1 MQMPRTSS
9 SRPRMGSP
17 AHSASKGSVWGSI
30 VSGLGIRSQVPN
42 AAEWRTGSRPLCWYY
57 SLALHLGLIAI
68 AFLGPADDTREHA
81 TVPKRT
87 IVELEK
93 SHKLTYYDFRKR
105 LPEVSANRA
114 TSSIPTPSPNS
125 RKSRQRVVVAPR
137 TKDGKQFVYL
147 PKPKVKLRRD
157 LKAPNLIAIAP
168 PTRVR
173 IPPKRKPKTFQ
184 APELVRHPPLPVVPL
199 PNAPAI
205 AGVTRETPGAISA
218 LINKPVAGPPP
229 RPFVMPKSAP
239 LTPSPAVA
247 PLPNA
252 PRIAGVAGRKQTSE
266 ISALLNKPVSGPP
279 LREFVMPKPN
289 LAAPRAAVAELPSA
303 PRIPGVADRK
313 PTSEISAL
321 LNKPVSGPPP
331 REFVVPKPN
340 LAAPRPAVAELPSAP
355 RIPGVADRKPTS
367 EISALLNKPVSG
379 PPPREFVM
387 PKPNLVAPRP
397 AVAELPSAP
406 AIEGTTG
413 ARQSAEISSLL
424 NKPLSGPPPRP
435 FTPPPSPTS
444 GNGGGGGNGATALP
458 PAPAL
463 PEAGSVETAA
473 LAIIGLNP
481 VNVPQ
486 MPVPE
491 GSRPARIV
499 AGTPVPGAT
508 RPELGGRSPIKA
520 PDISV
525 EGSPATSPAT
535 VIRIPLGGSQAEPR
549 AGLARVQMP
558 EVLPTT
564 PHVSVPQWP
573 SGRSLPAAVERH
585 FQNRVVYMSVI
596 PTLSGED
603 WVVWFG
609 ETTATSLDARP
620 LVRPPTLVRSAGLP
634 PVPSYRD
641 HGTGN
646 IRVVGMLHKNGR
658 LEATREL
665 AGPFLNR
672 ELAEALH
679 EWQFSPATRNGVAI
693 DADAVIEIPV
703 VFGTLTLR

>member
-1 MQMPRTSS
+1 
-9 SRPRMGSP
+9 
-17 AHSASKGSVWGSI
+17 VWGSI
-30 VSGLGIRSQVPN
+30 VSGLGIRSQIPN

-57 SLALHLGLIAI
+57 SLALHSGLIAI
-68 AFLGPADDTREHA
+68 AFLGPVDDTREHA
-81 TVPKRT
+81 TVPERT

-93 SHKLTYYDFRKR
+93 SHKLIYYDFRKR
-105 LPEVSANRA
+105 LPEVSADRA

-147 PKPKVKLRRD
+147 PKAKVKLRRD

-205 AGVTRETPGAISA
+205 AGVTREAPGAISA

-247 PLPNA
+247 ALPNA
-252 PRIAGVAGRKQTSE
+252 PRIAGVAGRMQ
-266 ISALLNKPVSGPP
+266 A
-279 LREFVMPKPN
+279 
-289 LAAPRAAVAELPSA
+289 
-303 PRIPGVADRK
+303 
-313 PTSEISAL
+313 
-321 LNKPVSGPPP
+321 
-331 REFVVPKPN
+331 
-340 LAAPRPAVAELPSAP
+340 
-355 RIPGVADRKPTS
+355 S

-397 AVAELPSAP
+397 TVAELPSAP
-406 AIEGTTG
+406 GIEGTTG
-413 ARQSAEISSLL
+413 ARQSAEIASLL

-463 PEAGSVETAA
+463 PEAGSVESAA
-473 LAIIGLNP
+473 FAIIGLNP

-520 PDISV
+520 PDVSV
-525 EGSPATSPAT
+525 EGSPDSSPAT
-535 VIRIPLGGSQAEPR
+535 VIRIPLGGPHAEPR

-646 IRVVGMLHKNGR
+646 IRVVGMLHKDGR
-658 LEATREL
+658 LDATREL

-672 ELAEALH
+672 ELAEALR
-679 EWQFSPATRNGVAI
+679 EWRFSPATRNGVAI

>member
-1 MQMPRTSS
+1 
-9 SRPRMGSP
+9 
-17 AHSASKGSVWGSI
+17 
-30 VSGLGIRSQVPN
+30 
-42 AAEWRTGSRPLCWYY
+42 
-57 SLALHLGLIAI
+57 
-68 AFLGPADDTREHA
+68 
-81 TVPKRT
+81 
-87 IVELEK
+87 
-93 SHKLTYYDFRKR
+93 
-105 LPEVSANRA
+105 
-114 TSSIPTPSPNS
+114 
-125 RKSRQRVVVAPR
+125 
-137 TKDGKQFVYL
+137 VYL
-147 PKPKVKLRRD
+147 PNPKVKLRRD

-173 IPPKRKPKTFQ
+173 TPPKRKPKTFQ
-184 APELVRHPPLPVVPL
+184 APELVRRPPLPVVPL

-205 AGVTRETPGAISA
+205 AGVTREAPGAISA

-229 RPFVMPKSAP
+229 RPFVTPKPDP

-247 PLPNA
+247 A
-252 PRIAGVAGRKQTSE
+252 
-266 ISALLNKPVSGPP
+266 
-279 LREFVMPKPN
+279 
-289 LAAPRAAVAELPSA
+289 LPSA
-303 PRIPGVADRK
+303 PRIPGVAGRK
-313 PTSEISAL
+313 Q
-321 LNKPVSGPPP
+321 
-331 REFVVPKPN
+331 
-340 LAAPRPAVAELPSAP
+340 
-355 RIPGVADRKPTS
+355 TS

-387 PKPNLVAPRP
+387 PKPNFVAPRP
-397 AVAELPSAP
+397 AVAELSSAP
-406 AIEGTTG
+406 AIEGTTA

-424 NKPLSGPPPRP
+424 NKPPSGPPPRP
-435 FTPPPSPTS
+435 FTPPPSPTFS

-499 AGTPVPGAT
+499 AGTAVPGAT

-535 VIRIPLGGSQAEPR
+535 VIGIPLGGPQAEPR

-646 IRVVGMLHKNGR
+646 IRVVGMLHKDGR
-658 LEATREL
+658 LDAIREL
-665 AGPFLNR
+665 AGPSLNQ
-672 ELAEALH
+672 ELAGALH

-703 VFGTLTLR
+703 VFGTLTRR

>member
-17 AHSASKGSVWGSI
+17 AYSASKGSVWRSI
-30 VSGLGIRSQVPN
+30 VSGLSIRSQVPN

-57 SLALHLGLIAI
+57 SLALHSGLIAI

-81 TVPKRT
+81 TVPERT

-105 LPEVSANRA
+105 LPEVSANRP
-114 TSSIPTPSPNS
+114 TSSVPTPSPNS

-147 PKPKVKLRRD
+147 PNPKVKLRRD

-173 IPPKRKPKTFQ
+173 TPPKRKPKTFQ
-184 APELVRHPPLPVVPL
+184 APELVRRPPLPVVPL

-205 AGVTRETPGAISA
+205 AGVTREAPGAISA

-229 RPFVMPKSAP
+229 RPFVTPKPDP

-247 PLPNA
+247 ALPNA

-279 LREFVMPKPN
+279 PREFVM
-289 LAAPRAAVAELPSA
+289 
-303 PRIPGVADRK
+303 
-313 PTSEISAL
+313 
-321 LNKPVSGPPP
+321 
-331 REFVVPKPN
+331 PKPN

-355 RIPGVADRKPTS
+355 RIAGVADRKPTS

-387 PKPNLVAPRP
+387 PKPNFVAPRP

-406 AIEGTTG
+406 AIEGTTA

-424 NKPLSGPPPRP
+424 NKPPSGPPPRP
-435 FTPPPSPTS
+435 FTPPPSPTFS

-499 AGTPVPGAT
+499 AGTAVPGAT

-535 VIRIPLGGSQAEPR
+535 VIGIPLGGPQAEPR

-646 IRVVGMLHKNGR
+646 IRVVGMLHKDGR
-658 LEATREL
+658 LDATREL

-679 EWQFSPATRNGVAI
+679 QWQFSPATRNGVAI

>member
-17 AHSASKGSVWGSI
+17 AYSASKGSVWRSI
-30 VSGLGIRSQVPN
+30 VSGLSIRSQVPN

-57 SLALHLGLIAI
+57 SLALHSGLIAI

-81 TVPKRT
+81 TVPERT

-105 LPEVSANRA
+105 LPEVSANRP
-114 TSSIPTPSPNS
+114 TSSVPTPSPNS

-147 PKPKVKLRRD
+147 PNPKVKLRRD

-173 IPPKRKPKTFQ
+173 TPPKRKPKTFQ
-184 APELVRHPPLPVVPL
+184 APELVRRPPLPVVPL

-205 AGVTRETPGAISA
+205 AGVTREAPGAISA

-229 RPFVMPKSAP
+229 RPFVTPKPDP

-247 PLPNA
+247 ALPNA

-279 LREFVMPKPN
+279 PREFVM
-289 LAAPRAAVAELPSA
+289 
-303 PRIPGVADRK
+303 
-313 PTSEISAL
+313 
-321 LNKPVSGPPP
+321 
-331 REFVVPKPN
+331 PKPN

-355 RIPGVADRKPTS
+355 RIPGVAARKQTS

-387 PKPNLVAPRP
+387 PKPNFVAPRP

-406 AIEGTTG
+406 AIEGTTA

-424 NKPLSGPPPRP
+424 NKPPSGPPPRP
-435 FTPPPSPTS
+435 FTPPPSPTFS

-499 AGTPVPGAT
+499 AGTAVPGAT

-535 VIRIPLGGSQAEPR
+535 VIGIPLGGPQAEPR

-646 IRVVGMLHKNGR
+646 IRVVGMLHKDGR
-658 LEATREL
+658 LDATREL

-679 EWQFSPATRNGVAI
+679 QWQFSPATRNGVAI

>member
-17 AHSASKGSVWGSI
+17 AYSASKGSVWRSI
-30 VSGLGIRSQVPN
+30 VSGLSIRSQVPN

-57 SLALHLGLIAI
+57 SLALHSGLIAI

-81 TVPKRT
+81 TVPERT

-105 LPEVSANRA
+105 LPEVSANRP
-114 TSSIPTPSPNS
+114 TSSVPTPSPNS

-137 TKDGKQFVYL
+137 TKDGNQFVYL

-173 IPPKRKPKTFQ
+173 TPPKRKPKTFQ
-184 APELVRHPPLPVVPL
+184 APELVRRPPLPVVPL

-205 AGVTRETPGAISA
+205 AGVTREAPGAISA

-229 RPFVMPKSAP
+229 RPFVTPKPDP

-247 PLPNA
+247 ALPNA

-279 LREFVMPKPN
+279 
-289 LAAPRAAVAELPSA
+289 
-303 PRIPGVADRK
+303 
-313 PTSEISAL
+313 
-321 LNKPVSGPPP
+321 
-331 REFVVPKPN
+331 
-340 LAAPRPAVAELPSAP
+340 
-355 RIPGVADRKPTS
+355 
-367 EISALLNKPVSG
+367 
-379 PPPREFVM
+379 PREFVM
-387 PKPNLVAPRP
+387 PKPNLVTPRP
-397 AVAELPSAP
+397 AVADLPSAP

-413 ARQSAEISSLL
+413 SRQSAEISSLV
-424 NKPLSGPPPRP
+424 NKPPSGPPPRP

-486 MPVPE
+486 IPVPE
-491 GSRPARIV
+491 GSLPARIV

-535 VIRIPLGGSQAEPR
+535 VIGIPLGGPQAEPR

-646 IRVVGMLHKNGR
+646 IRVVGMLHKDGR
-658 LEATREL
+658 LDATREL

-679 EWQFSPATRNGVAI
+679 QWQFSPATRNGVAI

>member
-17 AHSASKGSVWGSI
+17 AYSASKGSVWRSI
-30 VSGLGIRSQVPN
+30 VSGLSIRSQVPN

-57 SLALHLGLIAI
+57 SLALHSGLIAI

-81 TVPKRT
+81 TVPERT

-105 LPEVSANRA
+105 LPEVSANRP
-114 TSSIPTPSPNS
+114 TSSVPTPSPNS

-137 TKDGKQFVYL
+137 SKDGKQFVYL
-147 PKPKVKLRRD
+147 PNPKVKLRRD

-173 IPPKRKPKTFQ
+173 TPPKRKPKTFQ
-184 APELVRHPPLPVVPL
+184 APELVRRPPLPVVPL

-205 AGVTRETPGAISA
+205 AGVTREAPGAISA

-229 RPFVMPKSAP
+229 RPFVTPKPDP

-247 PLPNA
+247 ALPNA

-279 LREFVMPKPN
+279 
-289 LAAPRAAVAELPSA
+289 
-303 PRIPGVADRK
+303 
-313 PTSEISAL
+313 
-321 LNKPVSGPPP
+321 
-331 REFVVPKPN
+331 
-340 LAAPRPAVAELPSAP
+340 
-355 RIPGVADRKPTS
+355 
-367 EISALLNKPVSG
+367 
-379 PPPREFVM
+379 PREFVM
-387 PKPNLVAPRP
+387 PKPNFVAPRP

-413 ARQSAEISSLL
+413 ARQSADISSLV
-424 NKPLSGPPPRP
+424 NKPPSGPPPRP
-435 FTPPPSPTS
+435 FTPPPSPTFS

-499 AGTPVPGAT
+499 AGTAVPGAT

-535 VIRIPLGGSQAEPR
+535 VIGIPLGGPQAEPR

-646 IRVVGMLHKNGR
+646 IRVVGMLHKDGR
-658 LEATREL
+658 LDATREL

-679 EWQFSPATRNGVAI
+679 QWQFSPATRNGVAI

>member
-17 AHSASKGSVWGSI
+17 AYSASKGSVWRSI

-57 SLALHLGLIAI
+57 SLALHSGLIAI

-81 TVPKRT
+81 TVPERT

-93 SHKLTYYDFRKR
+93 SNKLIYYDFRKR
-105 LPEVSANRA
+105 LPEVSANQA

-147 PKPKVKLRRD
+147 PNPKVKLRRD

-173 IPPKRKPKTFQ
+173 TPPKRKPKTFQ
-184 APELVRHPPLPVVPL
+184 APELVRRPPLPVVPL

-205 AGVTRETPGAISA
+205 AGVTREAPGAISA

-229 RPFVMPKSAP
+229 RPFVTPKPDP

-247 PLPNA
+247 ALPNA

-279 LREFVMPKPN
+279 PREFVM
-289 LAAPRAAVAELPSA
+289 
-303 PRIPGVADRK
+303 
-313 PTSEISAL
+313 
-321 LNKPVSGPPP
+321 
-331 REFVVPKPN
+331 PKPN

-355 RIPGVADRKPTS
+355 RIPGVADRKQTS

-387 PKPNLVAPRP
+387 PKPNFVAPRP

-413 ARQSAEISSLL
+413 ARQSAEIGSLL
-424 NKPLSGPPPRP
+424 NKPPSGPPPRP
-435 FTPPPSPTS
+435 FTPPPSPTFS

-499 AGTPVPGAT
+499 AGTAVPGAT

-535 VIRIPLGGSQAEPR
+535 VIGIPLGGPQAEPR

-609 ETTATSLDARP
+609 ETIATSPDARP

-646 IRVVGMLHKNGR
+646 IRVVGMLHKDGR
-658 LEATREL
+658 LDATREL

>member
-17 AHSASKGSVWGSI
+17 AHSVSKGSVWGSI
-30 VSGLGIRSQVPN
+30 VSCLGIRSQVSN

-57 SLALHLGLIAI
+57 SLALHAGLIAI
-68 AFLGPADDTREHA
+68 AFVGPADDIREHA
-81 TVPKRT
+81 TVPERT

-105 LPEVSANRA
+105 LPEVSANRP
-114 TSSIPTPSPNS
+114 TSSVPTPSPNS

-147 PKPKVKLRRD
+147 PNPKVKLRRD

-173 IPPKRKPKTFQ
+173 TPPKRKPKTFQ
-184 APELVRHPPLPVVPL
+184 APELVRRPPLPVVPL

-205 AGVTRETPGAISA
+205 AGVTREAPGAISA

-229 RPFVMPKSAP
+229 RPFVTPKPDP

-247 PLPNA
+247 ALPNA

-279 LREFVMPKPN
+279 
-289 LAAPRAAVAELPSA
+289 
-303 PRIPGVADRK
+303 
-313 PTSEISAL
+313 
-321 LNKPVSGPPP
+321 
-331 REFVVPKPN
+331 
-340 LAAPRPAVAELPSAP
+340 
-355 RIPGVADRKPTS
+355 
-367 EISALLNKPVSG
+367 
-379 PPPREFVM
+379 PREFVM
-387 PKPNLVAPRP
+387 PKPNFVAPRP

-406 AIEGTTG
+406 AIEGTTA

-424 NKPLSGPPPRP
+424 NKPPSGPPPRP
-435 FTPPPSPTS
+435 FTPPPSPTFS

-499 AGTPVPGAT
+499 AGTAVPGAT

-535 VIRIPLGGSQAEPR
+535 VIGIPLGGPQAEPR

-646 IRVVGMLHKNGR
+646 IRVVGMLHKDGR
-658 LEATREL
+658 LDATREL

-679 EWQFSPATRNGVAI
+679 QWQFSPATRNGVAI

>member
-17 AHSASKGSVWGSI
+17 AYSASKGSVWRSI
-30 VSGLGIRSQVPN
+30 VSGLSIRSQVPN

-57 SLALHLGLIAI
+57 SLALHSGLIAI

-81 TVPKRT
+81 TVPERT

-105 LPEVSANRA
+105 LPEVSANRP
-114 TSSIPTPSPNS
+114 TSSVPTPSPNS

-147 PKPKVKLRRD
+147 PNPKVKLRRD

-173 IPPKRKPKTFQ
+173 TPPKRKPKTFQ
-184 APELVRHPPLPVVPL
+184 APELVRRPPLPVVPL

-205 AGVTRETPGAISA
+205 AGVTREAPGAISA

-279 LREFVMPKPN
+279 
-289 LAAPRAAVAELPSA
+289 
-303 PRIPGVADRK
+303 
-313 PTSEISAL
+313 
-321 LNKPVSGPPP
+321 
-331 REFVVPKPN
+331 
-340 LAAPRPAVAELPSAP
+340 
-355 RIPGVADRKPTS
+355 
-367 EISALLNKPVSG
+367 
-379 PPPREFVM
+379 PREFVM
-387 PKPNLVAPRP
+387 PKPNFVAPRP

-406 AIEGTTG
+406 AIEGTTA

-424 NKPLSGPPPRP
+424 NKPPSGPPPRP
-435 FTPPPSPTS
+435 FTPPPSPTFS

-463 PEAGSVETAA
+463 PEAGSAETAA

-486 MPVPE
+486 IPVPE

-499 AGTPVPGAT
+499 AGTAVPGAT

-535 VIRIPLGGSQAEPR
+535 VIGIPLGGPQAEPR

-573 SGRSLPAAVERH
+573 SARSLPAAVERH

-646 IRVVGMLHKNGR
+646 IRVVGMLHKDGR
-658 LEATREL
+658 LDATREL

-679 EWQFSPATRNGVAI
+679 QWQFSPATRNGVAI

>member
-1 MQMPRTSS
+1 
-9 SRPRMGSP
+9 MGSP
-17 AHSASKGSVWGSI
+17 AYSASKGSVWRSI
-30 VSGLGIRSQVPN
+30 VSGLSIRSQVPN

-57 SLALHLGLIAI
+57 SLALHSGLIAI

-81 TVPKRT
+81 TVPERT

-137 TKDGKQFVYL
+137 AKDGKQFVYL

-184 APELVRHPPLPVVPL
+184 APELVRRPPLPVVPL

-205 AGVTRETPGAISA
+205 AGVTREAPGAISA

-229 RPFVMPKSAP
+229 RPFVTPKPDP

-247 PLPNA
+247 ALPNA

-279 LREFVMPKPN
+279 PREFVM
-289 LAAPRAAVAELPSA
+289 
-303 PRIPGVADRK
+303 
-313 PTSEISAL
+313 
-321 LNKPVSGPPP
+321 
-331 REFVVPKPN
+331 PKPN

-355 RIPGVADRKPTS
+355 RIAGVADRKPTS

-387 PKPNLVAPRP
+387 PKPNFVAPRP

-406 AIEGTTG
+406 AIEGTTA

-424 NKPLSGPPPRP
+424 NKPPSGPPPRP
-435 FTPPPSPTS
+435 FTPPPSPTFS

-481 VNVPQ
+481 VDVPQ
-486 MPVPE
+486 IPVPE
-491 GSRPARIV
+491 GSLPARIV
-499 AGTPVPGAT
+499 AGIPVPGAT

-520 PDISV
+520 PDVSV
-525 EGSPATSPAT
+525 EGSPTTSPAT
-535 VIRIPLGGSQAEPR
+535 VIRIPLGGPQAEPR
-549 AGLARVQMP
+549 AGLARVQIP

-573 SGRSLPAAVERH
+573 SARSLPAAVERH

-596 PTLSGED
+596 PTLSGEA

-646 IRVVGMLHKNGR
+646 IRVVGMLHKDGR
-658 LEATREL
+658 LDAIREL

-693 DADAVIEIPV
+693 DADAVSEIPV

>member
-1 MQMPRTSS
+1 M
-9 SRPRMGSP
+9 
-17 AHSASKGSVWGSI
+17 WGSI

-57 SLALHLGLIAI
+57 SLALHSGLIAI
-68 AFLGPADDTREHA
+68 AFLGPVDDTREHA
-81 TVPKRT
+81 TVPERT

-93 SHKLTYYDFRKR
+93 SHKLIYYDFRKR
-105 LPEVSANRA
+105 LPEVSADRA

-205 AGVTRETPGAISA
+205 AGVTREAPGAISA

-247 PLPNA
+247 ALPNA

-266 ISALLNKPVSGPP
+266 ITALLNKPVSGPP
-279 LREFVMPKPN
+279 PREFVMPKPN

-313 PTSEISAL
+313 Q
-321 LNKPVSGPPP
+321 
-331 REFVVPKPN
+331 F
-340 LAAPRPAVAELPSAP
+340 
-355 RIPGVADRKPTS
+355 S

-406 AIEGTTG
+406 GIEGTTG
-413 ARQSAEISSLL
+413 ARQSAEIASLL

-463 PEAGSVETAA
+463 PEAGSVESAA

-520 PDISV
+520 PDVSV
-525 EGSPATSPAT
+525 EGSPDSSPAT
-535 VIRIPLGGSQAEPR
+535 VIRIPLGGPRAEPR

-609 ETTATSLDARP
+609 EATATSLDARP

-646 IRVVGMLHKNGR
+646 IRVVGMLHKDGR
-658 LEATREL
+658 LDATREL

-672 ELAEALH
+672 ELAEALR

>member
-17 AHSASKGSVWGSI
+17 AHSASKGSVLRS
-30 VSGLGIRSQVPN
+30 VVRSLGIGSQVSN
-42 AAEWRTGSRPLCWYY
+42 AAEWRTGSRPLCWLY
-57 SLALHLGLIAI
+57 SLALHSGLIAI
-68 AFLGPADDTREHA
+68 AFVGPADDTREHA
-81 TVPKRT
+81 TVPKTT

-93 SHKLTYYDFRKR
+93 SHKLIYYDFRKR

-114 TSSIPTPSPNS
+114 TSSIPTPSPNR

-137 TKDGKQFVYL
+137 TKDGRQFVYL

-173 IPPKRKPKTFQ
+173 IPPKRQPKTFQ

-205 AGVTRETPGAISA
+205 AGETRETPGAISA

-247 PLPNA
+247 ALPNA
-252 PRIAGVAGRKQTSE
+252 PRIAGVAGRMQTS
-266 ISALLNKPVSGPP
+266 
-279 LREFVMPKPN
+279 
-289 LAAPRAAVAELPSA
+289 
-303 PRIPGVADRK
+303 D
-313 PTSEISAL
+313 ISAL

-331 REFVVPKPN
+331 RQ
-340 LAAPRPAVAELPSAP
+340 
-355 RIPGVADRKPTS
+355 
-367 EISALLNKPVSG
+367 
-379 PPPREFVM
+379 FVM
-387 PKPNLVAPRP
+387 PKATLVAPRP

-413 ARQSAEISSLL
+413 TRQSAEISSLL
-424 NKPLSGPPPRP
+424 NKPPSGPPPRP

-458 PAPAL
+458 AAPAL
-463 PEAGSVETAA
+463 PEAGSDETAA

-520 PDISV
+520 PDVSV
-525 EGSPATSPAT
+525 EGTPATSPAT
-535 VIRIPLGGSQAEPR
+535 VIRIPLGGPQAEPH

-564 PHVSVPQWP
+564 PHVSVAQWP
-573 SGRSLPAAVERH
+573 SARSLPPAVERH

-596 PTLSGED
+596 PTRSGED

-609 ETTATSLDARP
+609 EITATSLDARP
-620 LVRPPTLVRSAGLP
+620 LVRPPTVVRSAGLP

-646 IRVVGMLHKNGR
+646 IRVVGMLHKDGR
-658 LEATREL
+658 LDATREL
-665 AGPFLNR
+665 AGPSLNR

-679 EWQFSPATRNGVAI
+679 EWQFSPAMRNGVAI

>member
-1 MQMPRTSS
+1 MQMPRTSY
-9 SRPRMGSP
+9 SRPRMGGP
-17 AHSASKGSVWGSI
+17 AHSALKRSVWGSI

-57 SLALHLGLIAI
+57 SLALHSGLIAI
-68 AFLGPADDTREHA
+68 AFLGPVDDTREHA
-81 TVPKRT
+81 TVPERT

-93 SHKLTYYDFRKR
+93 SHKLIYYDFRKR
-105 LPEVSANRA
+105 LPEVSADRA

-173 IPPKRKPKTFQ
+173 IPPKPKPKTLQ
-184 APELVRHPPLPVVPL
+184 APELARHPPLPVVPL

-205 AGVTRETPGAISA
+205 AGVTREAPGAINA

-247 PLPNA
+247 ALPNA

-266 ISALLNKPVSGPP
+266 ITALLNKPVSGPP
-279 LREFVMPKPN
+279 PREFVMPKPN

-313 PTSEISAL
+313 Q
-321 LNKPVSGPPP
+321 
-331 REFVVPKPN
+331 F
-340 LAAPRPAVAELPSAP
+340 
-355 RIPGVADRKPTS
+355 S

-406 AIEGTTG
+406 GIEGTTG

-463 PEAGSVETAA
+463 PEAGSLESAA

-520 PDISV
+520 PDVSV
-525 EGSPATSPAT
+525 EGSPDSSPAT
-535 VIRIPLGGSQAEPR
+535 VIRIPLGGPQAEPR

-646 IRVVGMLHKNGR
+646 IRVVGMLHKDGR
-658 LEATREL
+658 LDATREL

-672 ELAEALH
+672 ELAEALR

>member
-17 AHSASKGSVWGSI
+17 AYSASKGSVWRSI

-57 SLALHLGLIAI
+57 SLALHSGLIAI

-81 TVPKRT
+81 TVPERT

-93 SHKLTYYDFRKR
+93 SHNLTYYDFRKR
-105 LPEVSANRA
+105 LPEVSANRP
-114 TSSIPTPSPNS
+114 TSSVPTPSPNS

-147 PKPKVKLRRD
+147 PNPKVKLRRD

-173 IPPKRKPKTFQ
+173 TPPKRKPKTFQ
-184 APELVRHPPLPVVPL
+184 APELVRRPPLPVVPL

-239 LTPSPAVA
+239 LTPRP
-247 PLPNA
+247 
-252 PRIAGVAGRKQTSE
+252 
-266 ISALLNKPVSGPP
+266 
-279 LREFVMPKPN
+279 
-289 LAAPRAAVAELPSA
+289 AVAELPNA
-303 PRIPGVADRK
+303 PRIPGVAGRK
-313 PTSEISAL
+313 Q
-321 LNKPVSGPPP
+321 
-331 REFVVPKPN
+331 
-340 LAAPRPAVAELPSAP
+340 
-355 RIPGVADRKPTS
+355 TS

-387 PKPNLVAPRP
+387 PKPNFVAPRP

-406 AIEGTTG
+406 AIEGTTA

-424 NKPLSGPPPRP
+424 NKPPSGPPPRP
-435 FTPPPSPTS
+435 FTPPPSPTFS

-499 AGTPVPGAT
+499 AGTAVPGAT

-535 VIRIPLGGSQAEPR
+535 VIGIPLGGPQAEPR

-646 IRVVGMLHKNGR
+646 IRVVGMLHKDGR
-658 LEATREL
+658 LDAIREL
-665 AGPFLNR
+665 AGPSLNQ
-672 ELAEALH
+672 ELAGALH

>member
-17 AHSASKGSVWGSI
+17 AYSASKGSVWRSI
-30 VSGLGIRSQVPN
+30 VSGLSIRSQVPN

-57 SLALHLGLIAI
+57 SLALHSGLIAI

-81 TVPKRT
+81 TVPERT

-105 LPEVSANRA
+105 LPEVSANRP
-114 TSSIPTPSPNS
+114 TSSVPTPSPNS

-147 PKPKVKLRRD
+147 PNPKVKLRRD

-173 IPPKRKPKTFQ
+173 TPPKRKPKTFQ
-184 APELVRHPPLPVVPL
+184 APELVRRPPLPVVPL

-205 AGVTRETPGAISA
+205 AGVTREAPGAISA

-229 RPFVMPKSAP
+229 RPFVTPKPDP

-247 PLPNA
+247 ALPNA

-279 LREFVMPKPN
+279 
-289 LAAPRAAVAELPSA
+289 
-303 PRIPGVADRK
+303 
-313 PTSEISAL
+313 
-321 LNKPVSGPPP
+321 
-331 REFVVPKPN
+331 
-340 LAAPRPAVAELPSAP
+340 
-355 RIPGVADRKPTS
+355 
-367 EISALLNKPVSG
+367 
-379 PPPREFVM
+379 PREFVM
-387 PKPNLVAPRP
+387 PKPNFVAPRP

-406 AIEGTTG
+406 AIEGTTA

-424 NKPLSGPPPRP
+424 NKPPSGPPPRP
-435 FTPPPSPTS
+435 FTPPPSPTFS

-486 MPVPE
+486 IPVPE
-491 GSRPARIV
+491 GSLPARIV

-520 PDISV
+520 PDVSV

-535 VIRIPLGGSQAEPR
+535 VNRIPLGGPQAESR

-646 IRVVGMLHKNGR
+646 IRVVGMLHKDGR

-679 EWQFSPATRNGVAI
+679 QWQFSPATRNGVAI

>member
-17 AHSASKGSVWGSI
+17 AYSASKGSVWRSI
-30 VSGLGIRSQVPN
+30 VSGLSIRSQVPN

-57 SLALHLGLIAI
+57 SLALHSGLIAI

-81 TVPKRT
+81 TVPERT

-105 LPEVSANRA
+105 LPEVSANRP
-114 TSSIPTPSPNS
+114 TSSVPTPSPNS

-147 PKPKVKLRRD
+147 PNPKVKLRRD

-173 IPPKRKPKTFQ
+173 TPPKRKPKTFQ
-184 APELVRHPPLPVVPL
+184 APELVRRPPLPVVPL

-205 AGVTRETPGAISA
+205 AGVTREAPGAISA

-229 RPFVMPKSAP
+229 RPFVTPKPDP

-247 PLPNA
+247 ALPNA

-279 LREFVMPKPN
+279 
-289 LAAPRAAVAELPSA
+289 
-303 PRIPGVADRK
+303 
-313 PTSEISAL
+313 
-321 LNKPVSGPPP
+321 
-331 REFVVPKPN
+331 
-340 LAAPRPAVAELPSAP
+340 
-355 RIPGVADRKPTS
+355 
-367 EISALLNKPVSG
+367 
-379 PPPREFVM
+379 PREFVM
-387 PKPNLVAPRP
+387 PKPNFVAPRP

-406 AIEGTTG
+406 AIEGTTA

-424 NKPLSGPPPRP
+424 NKPPSGPPPRP
-435 FTPPPSPTS
+435 FTPPPSPTFS

-499 AGTPVPGAT
+499 AGTAVPGAT

-535 VIRIPLGGSQAEPR
+535 VIGIPLGGPQAEPR

-646 IRVVGMLHKNGR
+646 IRVVGMLHKDGR
-658 LEATREL
+658 LDATREL

-679 EWQFSPATRNGVAI
+679 QWQFSPATRNGVAI

>member
-17 AHSASKGSVWGSI
+17 AYSASKGSVWRSI
-30 VSGLGIRSQVPN
+30 VSGLSIRSQVPN

-57 SLALHLGLIAI
+57 SLALHSGLIAI

-81 TVPKRT
+81 TVPERT

-93 SHKLTYYDFRKR
+93 SHNLTYYDFRKR
-105 LPEVSANRA
+105 LPEVSANRP

-147 PKPKVKLRRD
+147 PNPKVKLRRD

-173 IPPKRKPKTFQ
+173 TPPKRKPKTFQ
-184 APELVRHPPLPVVPL
+184 APELVRRPPLPVVPL

-205 AGVTRETPGAISA
+205 AGVTREAPGAISA

-229 RPFVMPKSAP
+229 RPFVTPKPDP

-247 PLPNA
+247 ALPNA

-279 LREFVMPKPN
+279 
-289 LAAPRAAVAELPSA
+289 
-303 PRIPGVADRK
+303 
-313 PTSEISAL
+313 
-321 LNKPVSGPPP
+321 
-331 REFVVPKPN
+331 
-340 LAAPRPAVAELPSAP
+340 
-355 RIPGVADRKPTS
+355 
-367 EISALLNKPVSG
+367 
-379 PPPREFVM
+379 PREFVM
-387 PKPNLVAPRP
+387 PKPNFVAPRP

-406 AIEGTTG
+406 AIEGTTA

-424 NKPLSGPPPRP
+424 NKPPSGPPPRP
-435 FTPPPSPTS
+435 FTPPPSPTFS

-520 PDISV
+520 PDVSV

-535 VIRIPLGGSQAEPR
+535 VIRIPLGGPQAEPS

-646 IRVVGMLHKNGR
+646 IRVVGMLHKDGR
-658 LEATREL
+658 LDAIREL
-665 AGPFLNR
+665 AGPSLNQ
-672 ELAEALH
+672 ELAGALH
-679 EWQFSPATRNGVAI
+679 EWQFSPATRNGIAI

>member
-1 MQMPRTSS
+1 MQMPRTSP
-9 SRPRMGSP
+9 SRPRMGRP
-17 AHSASKGSVWGSI
+17 AHSAANGSVRGSI
-30 VSGLGIRSQVPN
+30 VSGLGIRSRVSN
-42 AAEWRTGSRPLCWYY
+42 AAEWRTGSRPLCWFY
-57 SLALHLGLIAI
+57 SLALHSGLIAI
-68 AFLGPADDTREHA
+68 AFVGAADDTREHA
-81 TVPKRT
+81 TVPEPT

-93 SHKLTYYDFRKR
+93 SHKLIYYDFRKR

-114 TSSIPTPSPNS
+114 TSSIPTPSPNR

-137 TKDGKQFVYL
+137 TKDGNQFVYL

-168 PTRVR
+168 PTRLR

-184 APELVRHPPLPVVPL
+184 APELVRHSPLPVVPL

-205 AGVTRETPGAISA
+205 AGETRETPGAISA

-239 LTPSPAVA
+239 LTPSPAVPA
-247 PLPNA
+247 LPNA
-252 PRIAGVAGRKQTSE
+252 PRIAGVAGRMQ
-266 ISALLNKPVSGPP
+266 
-279 LREFVMPKPN
+279 
-289 LAAPRAAVAELPSA
+289 
-303 PRIPGVADRK
+303 
-313 PTSEISAL
+313 TSEISAL

-331 REFVVPKPN
+331 RQFVIPKP
-340 LAAPRPAVAELPSAP
+340 S
-355 RIPGVADRKPTS
+355 
-367 EISALLNKPVSG
+367 
-379 PPPREFVM
+379 
-387 PKPNLVAPRP
+387 LVAPRP

-406 AIEGTTG
+406 TIESTTG

-424 NKPLSGPPPRP
+424 NKPPSGPPPRP

-444 GNGGGGGNGATALP
+444 GNGGGGGNGATPLP
-458 PAPAL
+458 AAPAL
-463 PEAGSVETAA
+463 PGAGSDETAA

-486 MPVPE
+486 IPVPE
-491 GSRPARIV
+491 GSRLARIV

-520 PDISV
+520 PDVSV
-525 EGSPATSPAT
+525 EGAPATSPAT
-535 VIRIPLGGSQAEPR
+535 VIRIPLGGPQAEPP

-573 SGRSLPAAVERH
+573 SARSLPAAVERH

-609 ETTATSLDARP
+609 EITATSLDLRP

-646 IRVVGMLHKNGR
+646 IRVVGMLHKDGR

-665 AGPFLNR
+665 AGPSLNR

-679 EWQFSPATRNGVAI
+679 AWQFSPATRNGVAI
-693 DADAVIEIPV
+693 DTDAVIEIPV

>member
-17 AHSASKGSVWGSI
+17 AYSASKGSVWRSI

-57 SLALHLGLIAI
+57 SLALHSGLIAI

-81 TVPKRT
+81 TVPERT

-137 TKDGKQFVYL
+137 AKDGKQFVYL

-173 IPPKRKPKTFQ
+173 TPPKRKPKTFQ
-184 APELVRHPPLPVVPL
+184 APELVRRPPLPVVPL

-205 AGVTRETPGAISA
+205 AGVTREAPGAISA

-229 RPFVMPKSAP
+229 RPFVTPKPDP

-247 PLPNA
+247 ALPNA

-279 LREFVMPKPN
+279 
-289 LAAPRAAVAELPSA
+289 
-303 PRIPGVADRK
+303 
-313 PTSEISAL
+313 
-321 LNKPVSGPPP
+321 
-331 REFVVPKPN
+331 
-340 LAAPRPAVAELPSAP
+340 
-355 RIPGVADRKPTS
+355 
-367 EISALLNKPVSG
+367 
-379 PPPREFVM
+379 PREFVM
-387 PKPNLVAPRP
+387 PKPNFVAPRP

-406 AIEGTTG
+406 AIEGTTA

-424 NKPLSGPPPRP
+424 NKPPSGPPPRP
-435 FTPPPSPTS
+435 FTPPPSPTFS

-499 AGTPVPGAT
+499 AGTAVPGAT

-520 PDISV
+520 PDVSV
-525 EGSPATSPAT
+525 EGAPATSPAT
-535 VIRIPLGGSQAEPR
+535 VIGIPLGGPQAEPR

-646 IRVVGMLHKNGR
+646 IRVVGMLHKDGR
-658 LEATREL
+658 LDATREL

-679 EWQFSPATRNGVAI
+679 QWQFSPATRNGVAI

>member
-17 AHSASKGSVWGSI
+17 AYSASKGSVWRSI
-30 VSGLGIRSQVPN
+30 VSGLSIRSQVPN
-42 AAEWRTGSRPLCWYY
+42 AAEWRTGSRPLCGYY
-57 SLALHLGLIAI
+57 SLALHSGLIAI

-81 TVPKRT
+81 TVPERT

-105 LPEVSANRA
+105 LPEVSANRP

-137 TKDGKQFVYL
+137 AKDGKQFVYL
-147 PKPKVKLRRD
+147 PNPKVKLRRD

-173 IPPKRKPKTFQ
+173 TPPKRKPKTFQ
-184 APELVRHPPLPVVPL
+184 APELVRRPPLPVVPL

-205 AGVTRETPGAISA
+205 AGVTREAPGAISA

-229 RPFVMPKSAP
+229 RPFVTPKPDP

-247 PLPNA
+247 ALPNA

-279 LREFVMPKPN
+279 PREFVM
-289 LAAPRAAVAELPSA
+289 
-303 PRIPGVADRK
+303 
-313 PTSEISAL
+313 
-321 LNKPVSGPPP
+321 
-331 REFVVPKPN
+331 PKPN

-355 RIPGVADRKPTS
+355 RIPGVADRKQTS
-367 EISALLNKPVSG
+367 EISSLLNKPVSG

-387 PKPNLVAPRP
+387 PKPTLVAPRP

-406 AIEGTTG
+406 AIEGTTA

-424 NKPLSGPPPRP
+424 NKPPSGPPPRP
-435 FTPPPSPTS
+435 FTPPPSPTFS

-499 AGTPVPGAT
+499 AGTAVPGAT

-535 VIRIPLGGSQAEPR
+535 VIGIPLGGPQAEPR

-609 ETTATSLDARP
+609 ETTSTSLDARP

-646 IRVVGMLHKNGR
+646 IRVVGMLHKDGR
-658 LEATREL
+658 LDATREL

-679 EWQFSPATRNGVAI
+679 QWQFSPATRNGVAI

>member
-17 AHSASKGSVWGSI
+17 AYSASKGSVWRSI

-57 SLALHLGLIAI
+57 SLALHSGLIAI

-81 TVPKRT
+81 TVPERT

-93 SHKLTYYDFRKR
+93 SHKLIYYDFRKR

-147 PKPKVKLRRD
+147 PNPKVKLRRD

-173 IPPKRKPKTFQ
+173 TPPKRKPKTFQ
-184 APELVRHPPLPVVPL
+184 APELVRRPPLPVVPL

-205 AGVTRETPGAISA
+205 AGVTREAPGAISA

-229 RPFVMPKSAP
+229 RPFVTPKPDP

-247 PLPNA
+247 ALPNA

-279 LREFVMPKPN
+279 PREFVM
-289 LAAPRAAVAELPSA
+289 
-303 PRIPGVADRK
+303 
-313 PTSEISAL
+313 
-321 LNKPVSGPPP
+321 
-331 REFVVPKPN
+331 PKPN

-355 RIPGVADRKPTS
+355 RIPGVADRKQTS

-387 PKPNLVAPRP
+387 PKPNFVAPRP

-406 AIEGTTG
+406 AIEGTTA

-424 NKPLSGPPPRP
+424 NKPPSGPPPRP
-435 FTPPPSPTS
+435 FTPPPSPTFS

-499 AGTPVPGAT
+499 AGTAVPGAT

-535 VIRIPLGGSQAEPR
+535 VIGIPLGGPQAEPR

-646 IRVVGMLHKNGR
+646 IRVVGMLHKDGR
-658 LEATREL
+658 LDATREL

-679 EWQFSPATRNGVAI
+679 QWQFSPATRNGVAI

>member
-17 AHSASKGSVWGSI
+17 AQSASKRSVWGSI

-57 SLALHLGLIAI
+57 SLALHSGLIAI

-81 TVPKRT
+81 TVPERT

-147 PKPKVKLRRD
+147 PNPKVKLRRD

-173 IPPKRKPKTFQ
+173 TPPKRKPKTFQ
-184 APELVRHPPLPVVPL
+184 APELVRRPPLPVVPL

-205 AGVTRETPGAISA
+205 AGVTREAPGAISA

-229 RPFVMPKSAP
+229 RPFVTPKPDP

-247 PLPNA
+247 ALPN
-252 PRIAGVAGRKQTSE
+252 
-266 ISALLNKPVSGPP
+266 
-279 LREFVMPKPN
+279 
-289 LAAPRAAVAELPSA
+289 A

-313 PTSEISAL
+313 QTSEIS
-321 LNKPVSGPPP
+321 S
-331 REFVVPKPN
+331 
-340 LAAPRPAVAELPSAP
+340 
-355 RIPGVADRKPTS
+355 
-367 EISALLNKPVSG
+367 LLNKPVSG

-387 PKPNLVAPRP
+387 PKPNLAAPRP

-406 AIEGTTG
+406 AIEGTTA

-424 NKPLSGPPPRP
+424 NKPPSGPPPRP
-435 FTPPPSPTS
+435 FTPPPSPTFS

-535 VIRIPLGGSQAEPR
+535 VIGIPLGGPQVEPR

-646 IRVVGMLHKNGR
+646 IRVVGMLHKDGR
-658 LEATREL
+658 LDATREL

-679 EWQFSPATRNGVAI
+679 QWQFSPATRNGVAI

>member
-1 MQMPRTSS
+1 
-9 SRPRMGSP
+9 
-17 AHSASKGSVWGSI
+17 
-30 VSGLGIRSQVPN
+30 
-42 AAEWRTGSRPLCWYY
+42 
-57 SLALHLGLIAI
+57 
-68 AFLGPADDTREHA
+68 
-81 TVPKRT
+81 
-87 IVELEK
+87 
-93 SHKLTYYDFRKR
+93 
-105 LPEVSANRA
+105 
-114 TSSIPTPSPNS
+114 
-125 RKSRQRVVVAPR
+125 
-137 TKDGKQFVYL
+137 
-147 PKPKVKLRRD
+147 
-157 LKAPNLIAIAP
+157 
-168 PTRVR
+168 
-173 IPPKRKPKTFQ
+173 
-184 APELVRHPPLPVVPL
+184 
-199 PNAPAI
+199 
-205 AGVTRETPGAISA
+205 
-218 LINKPVAGPPP
+218 
-229 RPFVMPKSAP
+229 
-239 LTPSPAVA
+239 
-247 PLPNA
+247 
-252 PRIAGVAGRKQTSE
+252 
-266 ISALLNKPVSGPP
+266 
-279 LREFVMPKPN
+279 
-289 LAAPRAAVAELPSA
+289 
-303 PRIPGVADRK
+303 VADRK
-313 PTSEISAL
+313 QI
-321 LNKPVSGPPP
+321 
-331 REFVVPKPN
+331 
-340 LAAPRPAVAELPSAP
+340 
-355 RIPGVADRKPTS
+355 S

-406 AIEGTTG
+406 AIEGTTA
-413 ARQSAEISSLL
+413 ARQSAEISSLV
-424 NKPLSGPPPRP
+424 NKPPSGPPPRP

-491 GSRPARIV
+491 GSRPARIIT
-499 AGTPVPGAT
+499 GTPVPGAT

-520 PDISV
+520 PDVSV
-525 EGSPATSPAT
+525 EGSPDSSPAT
-535 VIRIPLGGSQAEPR
+535 VIRIPLGGPQAEPR

-646 IRVVGMLHKNGR
+646 IRVVGMLHKDGR
-658 LEATREL
+658 LDAIREL

>member
-17 AHSASKGSVWGSI
+17 AYSASKGSVWRSI
-30 VSGLGIRSQVPN
+30 VSGLSIRSQVPN

-68 AFLGPADDTREHA
+68 AFVGPADDTREHA
-81 TVPKRT
+81 TVPERT

-114 TSSIPTPSPNS
+114 TLSIPTPSPNS

-137 TKDGKQFVYL
+137 AKAGKQFVYL

-173 IPPKRKPKTFQ
+173 TPPKRKPKTFQ
-184 APELVRHPPLPVVPL
+184 APELVRRPPLPVVPL

-205 AGVTRETPGAISA
+205 AGVTREAPGAISA

-229 RPFVMPKSAP
+229 RPFVTPKPDP

-247 PLPNA
+247 ALPNA

-279 LREFVMPKPN
+279 PREFVM
-289 LAAPRAAVAELPSA
+289 
-303 PRIPGVADRK
+303 
-313 PTSEISAL
+313 
-321 LNKPVSGPPP
+321 
-331 REFVVPKPN
+331 PKPN

-355 RIPGVADRKPTS
+355 RIPGVADRKQTS

-387 PKPNLVAPRP
+387 PQPNFVAPRP

-406 AIEGTTG
+406 AIEGTT
-413 ARQSAEISSLL
+413 ASRQSAELSSLL
-424 NKPLSGPPPRP
+424 NRPPSGPPPRP
-435 FTPPPSPTS
+435 FTPPPSPTFS

-491 GSRPARIV
+491 GS
-499 AGTPVPGAT
+499 
-508 RPELGGRSPIKA
+508 
-520 PDISV
+520 
-525 EGSPATSPAT
+525 
-535 VIRIPLGGSQAEPR
+535 
-549 AGLARVQMP
+549 
-558 EVLPTT
+558 
-564 PHVSVPQWP
+564 
-573 SGRSLPAAVERH
+573 
-585 FQNRVVYMSVI
+585 
-596 PTLSGED
+596 
-603 WVVWFG
+603 
-609 ETTATSLDARP
+609 
-620 LVRPPTLVRSAGLP
+620 
-634 PVPSYRD
+634 
-641 HGTGN
+641 
-646 IRVVGMLHKNGR
+646 
-658 LEATREL
+658 
-665 AGPFLNR
+665 
-672 ELAEALH
+672 
-679 EWQFSPATRNGVAI
+679 
-693 DADAVIEIPV
+693 
-703 VFGTLTLR
+703 

>member
-17 AHSASKGSVWGSI
+17 AYSASKGSVWRSI
-30 VSGLGIRSQVPN
+30 VSGLSIRSQVPN
-42 AAEWRTGSRPLCWYY
+42 AAEWRTGSRPLCWFY
-57 SLALHLGLIAI
+57 SLALHSGLIAI

-81 TVPKRT
+81 TVPERT

-93 SHKLTYYDFRKR
+93 SHKLIYYDFRKR

-173 IPPKRKPKTFQ
+173 TPPKRKPKTFQ
-184 APELVRHPPLPVVPL
+184 APELVRRPPLPVVPL

-205 AGVTRETPGAISA
+205 AGVTREAPGAISA

-229 RPFVMPKSAP
+229 RPFVTPKPDP

-247 PLPNA
+247 ALPNA

-279 LREFVMPKPN
+279 
-289 LAAPRAAVAELPSA
+289 
-303 PRIPGVADRK
+303 
-313 PTSEISAL
+313 
-321 LNKPVSGPPP
+321 
-331 REFVVPKPN
+331 
-340 LAAPRPAVAELPSAP
+340 
-355 RIPGVADRKPTS
+355 
-367 EISALLNKPVSG
+367 
-379 PPPREFVM
+379 PREFVM
-387 PKPNLVAPRP
+387 PKPNFVAPRP

-406 AIEGTTG
+406 AIEGTTA

-424 NKPLSGPPPRP
+424 NKPPSGPPPRP
-435 FTPPPSPTS
+435 FTPPPSPTFS

-491 GSRPARIV
+491 GGRPARII

-508 RPELGGRSPIKA
+508 RSELGGRSPIKA
-520 PDISV
+520 PDVSV

-535 VIRIPLGGSQAEPR
+535 VIRIPLGGPQAEPR

-596 PTLSGED
+596 PTRSGED

-609 ETTATSLDARP
+609 ETTATSPDARP

-646 IRVVGMLHKNGR
+646 IRVVGMLHKDGR
-658 LEATREL
+658 LDATREL

>member
-17 AHSASKGSVWGSI
+17 AYSASKGSVWRSI
-30 VSGLGIRSQVPN
+30 VSGLSIRSQVPN

-57 SLALHLGLIAI
+57 SLALHSGLIAI

-81 TVPKRT
+81 TVPERT

-105 LPEVSANRA
+105 LPEVSANRP
-114 TSSIPTPSPNS
+114 TSSVPTPSPNS

-147 PKPKVKLRRD
+147 PNPKVKLRRD

-173 IPPKRKPKTFQ
+173 TPPKRKPKTFQ
-184 APELVRHPPLPVVPL
+184 APELVRRPPLPVVPL

-205 AGVTRETPGAISA
+205 AGVTREAPGAISA

-229 RPFVMPKSAP
+229 RPFVTPKPDP

-247 PLPNA
+247 ALPNA

-279 LREFVMPKPN
+279 PREFVM
-289 LAAPRAAVAELPSA
+289 
-303 PRIPGVADRK
+303 
-313 PTSEISAL
+313 
-321 LNKPVSGPPP
+321 
-331 REFVVPKPN
+331 PKPN

-355 RIPGVADRKPTS
+355 RIPGVADRKQTS

-387 PKPNLVAPRP
+387 PKPNFVAPRP

-406 AIEGTTG
+406 AIEGTTA

-424 NKPLSGPPPRP
+424 NKPPSGPPPRP
-435 FTPPPSPTS
+435 FTPPPSPTFS

-499 AGTPVPGAT
+499 AGTAVPGAT

-535 VIRIPLGGSQAEPR
+535 VIGIPLGGPQAEPR

-609 ETTATSLDARP
+609 ETTSTSLDARP

-646 IRVVGMLHKNGR
+646 IRVVGMLHKDGR
-658 LEATREL
+658 LDAIREL

>member
-17 AHSASKGSVWGSI
+17 AYSASKGSVWRSI
-30 VSGLGIRSQVPN
+30 VSGLSIRSQVPN

-57 SLALHLGLIAI
+57 SLALHSGLIAI

-81 TVPKRT
+81 TVPERT

-105 LPEVSANRA
+105 LPEVSANRP
-114 TSSIPTPSPNS
+114 TSSVPTPSPNS

-147 PKPKVKLRRD
+147 PNPKVKLRRD

-173 IPPKRKPKTFQ
+173 TPPKRKPKTFQ
-184 APELVRHPPLPVVPL
+184 APELVRRPPLPVVPL

-205 AGVTRETPGAISA
+205 AGVTREAPGAISA

-229 RPFVMPKSAP
+229 RPFVAPKSAP

-247 PLPNA
+247 ALPNA

-279 LREFVMPKPN
+279 
-289 LAAPRAAVAELPSA
+289 
-303 PRIPGVADRK
+303 
-313 PTSEISAL
+313 
-321 LNKPVSGPPP
+321 
-331 REFVVPKPN
+331 
-340 LAAPRPAVAELPSAP
+340 
-355 RIPGVADRKPTS
+355 
-367 EISALLNKPVSG
+367 
-379 PPPREFVM
+379 PREFVM
-387 PKPNLVAPRP
+387 PKPNFVAPRP

-413 ARQSAEISSLL
+413 ARQSAEISSLV
-424 NKPLSGPPPRP
+424 NRPPSGPPPRP
-435 FTPPPSPTS
+435 FTPPPSPTFS

-499 AGTPVPGAT
+499 AGTAVPGAT

-535 VIRIPLGGSQAEPR
+535 VIGIPLGGPQAEPR

-646 IRVVGMLHKNGR
+646 IRVVGMLHKDGR
-658 LEATREL
+658 LDATREL

>member
-17 AHSASKGSVWGSI
+17 AYSASKGSVWRSI
-30 VSGLGIRSQVPN
+30 VSGLSIRSQVPN

-57 SLALHLGLIAI
+57 SLALHSGLIAI

-81 TVPKRT
+81 TVPERT

-93 SHKLTYYDFRKR
+93 SHKLIYYDFRKR
-105 LPEVSANRA
+105 LPEVSANRP
-114 TSSIPTPSPNS
+114 TSSVPTPSPNS

-147 PKPKVKLRRD
+147 PNPKVKLRRD

-173 IPPKRKPKTFQ
+173 TPPKRKPKTFQ
-184 APELVRHPPLPVVPL
+184 APELVRRPPLPVVPL

-205 AGVTRETPGAISA
+205 AGVTREAPGAISA

-229 RPFVMPKSAP
+229 RPFVTPKPDP

-247 PLPNA
+247 ALPNA

-279 LREFVMPKPN
+279 
-289 LAAPRAAVAELPSA
+289 
-303 PRIPGVADRK
+303 
-313 PTSEISAL
+313 
-321 LNKPVSGPPP
+321 
-331 REFVVPKPN
+331 
-340 LAAPRPAVAELPSAP
+340 
-355 RIPGVADRKPTS
+355 
-367 EISALLNKPVSG
+367 
-379 PPPREFVM
+379 PREFVM
-387 PKPNLVAPRP
+387 PKPNFVAPRP

-406 AIEGTTG
+406 AIEGTTA

-424 NKPLSGPPPRP
+424 NKPPSGPPPRP
-435 FTPPPSPTS
+435 FTPPPSPTFS

-499 AGTPVPGAT
+499 AGTAVPGAT

-535 VIRIPLGGSQAEPR
+535 VIGIPLGGPQAEPR

-646 IRVVGMLHKNGR
+646 IRVVGMLHKDGR

-679 EWQFSPATRNGVAI
+679 QWQFSPATRNGVAI

>member
-17 AHSASKGSVWGSI
+17 AYSASKGSVWRSI

-57 SLALHLGLIAI
+57 SLALHSGLIAI

-81 TVPKRT
+81 TVPERT

-105 LPEVSANRA
+105 LPEVSANRP

-147 PKPKVKLRRD
+147 PNPKVKLRRD

-173 IPPKRKPKTFQ
+173 TPPKRKPKTFQ
-184 APELVRHPPLPVVPL
+184 APELVRRPPLPVVPL

-205 AGVTRETPGAISA
+205 AGVTREAPGAISA

-229 RPFVMPKSAP
+229 RPFVTPKPDP

-247 PLPNA
+247 ALPNA

-279 LREFVMPKPN
+279 
-289 LAAPRAAVAELPSA
+289 
-303 PRIPGVADRK
+303 
-313 PTSEISAL
+313 
-321 LNKPVSGPPP
+321 
-331 REFVVPKPN
+331 
-340 LAAPRPAVAELPSAP
+340 
-355 RIPGVADRKPTS
+355 
-367 EISALLNKPVSG
+367 
-379 PPPREFVM
+379 PREFVM
-387 PKPNLVAPRP
+387 PKPNFVAPRP

-406 AIEGTTG
+406 AIEGTTA

-424 NKPLSGPPPRP
+424 NKPPSGPPPRP
-435 FTPPPSPTS
+435 FTPPPSPTFS

-499 AGTPVPGAT
+499 AGTAVPGAT

-535 VIRIPLGGSQAEPR
+535 VIGIPLGGPQAEPR

-646 IRVVGMLHKNGR
+646 IRVVGMLHKDGR
-658 LEATREL
+658 LDATREL

-679 EWQFSPATRNGVAI
+679 QWQFSPATRNGVAI

>member
-17 AHSASKGSVWGSI
+17 AYSASKGSVWRSI
-30 VSGLGIRSQVPN
+30 VSGLSIRSQVPN

-57 SLALHLGLIAI
+57 SLALHSGLIAI

-81 TVPKRT
+81 TVPERT

-93 SHKLTYYDFRKR
+93 SHNLTYYDFRKR

-147 PKPKVKLRRD
+147 PNPKVKLRRD

-173 IPPKRKPKTFQ
+173 TPPKRKPKTFQ
-184 APELVRHPPLPVVPL
+184 APELVRRPPLPVVPL

-205 AGVTRETPGAISA
+205 AGVTREAPGAISA

-229 RPFVMPKSAP
+229 RPFVTPKPDP

-247 PLPNA
+247 ALPNA

-279 LREFVMPKPN
+279 
-289 LAAPRAAVAELPSA
+289 
-303 PRIPGVADRK
+303 
-313 PTSEISAL
+313 
-321 LNKPVSGPPP
+321 
-331 REFVVPKPN
+331 
-340 LAAPRPAVAELPSAP
+340 
-355 RIPGVADRKPTS
+355 
-367 EISALLNKPVSG
+367 
-379 PPPREFVM
+379 PREFVM
-387 PKPNLVAPRP
+387 PKPNFVAPRP

-406 AIEGTTG
+406 AIEGTTA

-424 NKPLSGPPPRP
+424 NKPPSGPPPRP
-435 FTPPPSPTS
+435 FTPPPSPTFS

-499 AGTPVPGAT
+499 AGTAVPGAT

-535 VIRIPLGGSQAEPR
+535 VIGIPLGGPQAESR

-646 IRVVGMLHKNGR
+646 IRVVGMLHKDGR
-658 LEATREL
+658 LDATREL

-679 EWQFSPATRNGVAI
+679 QWQFSPATRNGVAI

>member
-17 AHSASKGSVWGSI
+17 AYSASKGSVWRSI

-57 SLALHLGLIAI
+57 SLALHSGLIAI

-81 TVPKRT
+81 TVPERT

-105 LPEVSANRA
+105 LPEVSANRP

-147 PKPKVKLRRD
+147 PNPKVKLRRD

-173 IPPKRKPKTFQ
+173 TPPKRKPKTFQ
-184 APELVRHPPLPVVPL
+184 APELVRRPPLPVVPL

-205 AGVTRETPGAISA
+205 AGVTREAPGAISA

-229 RPFVMPKSAP
+229 RPFVMPKSVP
-239 LTPSPAVA
+239 LTPAPAVA
-247 PLPNA
+247 ALPNA

-279 LREFVMPKPN
+279 PREFVM
-289 LAAPRAAVAELPSA
+289 
-303 PRIPGVADRK
+303 
-313 PTSEISAL
+313 
-321 LNKPVSGPPP
+321 
-331 REFVVPKPN
+331 PKPN

-355 RIPGVADRKPTS
+355 RIPGVADRKQTS

-387 PKPNLVAPRP
+387 PKPNFVAPRP

-406 AIEGTTG
+406 AIEGTTA

-424 NKPLSGPPPRP
+424 NKPPSGPPPRP
-435 FTPPPSPTS
+435 FTPPPSPTFS

-499 AGTPVPGAT
+499 AGTAVPGAT

-535 VIRIPLGGSQAEPR
+535 VIGIPLGGPQAEPR

-646 IRVVGMLHKNGR
+646 IRVVGMLHKDGR
-658 LEATREL
+658 LDATREL

-679 EWQFSPATRNGVAI
+679 QWQFSPATRNGVAI

>member
-17 AHSASKGSVWGSI
+17 AYSASKGSVWRSI
-30 VSGLGIRSQVPN
+30 VSGLSIRSQVPN
-42 AAEWRTGSRPLCWYY
+42 TAEWRTGSRPLCWYY
-57 SLALHLGLIAI
+57 SLALHSGLIAI

-81 TVPKRT
+81 TVPERT

-137 TKDGKQFVYL
+137 AKDGKQFVYL
-147 PKPKVKLRRD
+147 PNPKVKLRRD

-173 IPPKRKPKTFQ
+173 TPPKRKPKTFQ
-184 APELVRHPPLPVVPL
+184 APELVRRPPLPVVPL

-205 AGVTRETPGAISA
+205 AGVTREAPGAISA

-229 RPFVMPKSAP
+229 RPFVTPKPDP

-247 PLPNA
+247 ALPNA

-279 LREFVMPKPN
+279 
-289 LAAPRAAVAELPSA
+289 
-303 PRIPGVADRK
+303 
-313 PTSEISAL
+313 
-321 LNKPVSGPPP
+321 
-331 REFVVPKPN
+331 
-340 LAAPRPAVAELPSAP
+340 
-355 RIPGVADRKPTS
+355 
-367 EISALLNKPVSG
+367 
-379 PPPREFVM
+379 PREFVM
-387 PKPNLVAPRP
+387 PKPNFVAPRP

-424 NKPLSGPPPRP
+424 NKPPSGPPPRP

-499 AGTPVPGAT
+499 AGTAVPGAT

-535 VIRIPLGGSQAEPR
+535 VIGIPLGGPQAEPR

-646 IRVVGMLHKNGR
+646 IRVVGMLHKDGR
-658 LEATREL
+658 LDATREL

-679 EWQFSPATRNGVAI
+679 QWQFSPATRNGVAI

>member
-17 AHSASKGSVWGSI
+17 AYSASKGSVWRSI

-57 SLALHLGLIAI
+57 SLALHSGLIAI

-81 TVPKRT
+81 TVPERT

-93 SHKLTYYDFRKR
+93 SHNLTYYDFRKR
-105 LPEVSANRA
+105 LPEVSANRP

-147 PKPKVKLRRD
+147 PNPKVKLRRD

-173 IPPKRKPKTFQ
+173 TPPKRKPKTFQ
-184 APELVRHPPLPVVPL
+184 APELVRRPPLPVVPL

-205 AGVTRETPGAISA
+205 AGVTREAPGAISA

-229 RPFVMPKSAP
+229 RPFVTPKPDP

-247 PLPNA
+247 ALPNA

-279 LREFVMPKPN
+279 PREFVM
-289 LAAPRAAVAELPSA
+289 
-303 PRIPGVADRK
+303 
-313 PTSEISAL
+313 
-321 LNKPVSGPPP
+321 
-331 REFVVPKPN
+331 PKPN

-355 RIPGVADRKPTS
+355 RIAGVADRKPTS

-387 PKPNLVAPRP
+387 PKPNFVAPRP

-406 AIEGTTG
+406 AIEGTTA

-424 NKPLSGPPPRP
+424 NKPPSGPPPRP
-435 FTPPPSPTS
+435 FTPPPSPTFS

-499 AGTPVPGAT
+499 AGTAVPGAT

-535 VIRIPLGGSQAEPR
+535 VIGIPLGGPQAEPR

-646 IRVVGMLHKNGR
+646 IRVVGMLHKDGR
-658 LEATREL
+658 LDATREL

-679 EWQFSPATRNGVAI
+679 QWQFSPATRNGVAI

>member
-1 MQMPRTSS
+1 
-9 SRPRMGSP
+9 
-17 AHSASKGSVWGSI
+17 VWGSI
-30 VSGLGIRSQVPN
+30 VSGLGIRSEVPN

-57 SLALHLGLIAI
+57 SLALHSGLIAI
-68 AFLGPADDTREHA
+68 AFLGPVDDTREHA
-81 TVPKRT
+81 TVPERT

-93 SHKLTYYDFRKR
+93 SHKLIYYDFRKR
-105 LPEVSANRA
+105 LPEVSADRA

-205 AGVTRETPGAISA
+205 AGVTREAPGAISA

-247 PLPNA
+247 ALPNA

-266 ISALLNKPVSGPP
+266 ITALLNKPVSGPP
-279 LREFVMPKPN
+279 PREFFMPKPN
-289 LAAPRAAVAELPSA
+289 LAAPRAAAAELPSA

-313 PTSEISAL
+313 Q
-321 LNKPVSGPPP
+321 
-331 REFVVPKPN
+331 F
-340 LAAPRPAVAELPSAP
+340 
-355 RIPGVADRKPTS
+355 S

-397 AVAELPSAP
+397 AVAELASAP
-406 AIEGTTG
+406 GIEGTTG

-463 PEAGSVETAA
+463 PEAGSVESAA

-520 PDISV
+520 PDVSV
-525 EGSPATSPAT
+525 EGSPDSSPAT
-535 VIRIPLGGSQAEPR
+535 VIRIPLGGPQAEPR
-549 AGLARVQMP
+549 AGLARVRMP

-646 IRVVGMLHKNGR
+646 IRVVGMLHKDGR
-658 LEATREL
+658 LDATREL

-672 ELAEALH
+672 ELAEALR